1 MLKVT
6 PHRCHPEKRAVGERA
21 VGKQARKYCLIKIT
35 LYEVGECLY
44 SYNTNWTDPLTSA
57 TAIAIAIDRA
67 RPRGS

>member
-1 MLKVT
+1 ML
-6 PHRCHPEKRAVGERA
+6 CG
-21 VGKQARKYCLIKIT
+21 QRKCAKIRTKKTLRISIKIT

-44 SYNTNWTDPLTSA
+44 SYNTNWTDPLTNA